1 MVPRVCLQ
9 GGAEF
14 GRLTQEMDSQL
25 LKLARPGPVVI
36 APLASPPGS
45 AYRRTGANAVGY
57 FGRLGAASVLVAADA
72 REDDDAA
79 CATVAEAGLLVL
91 PGGSPARLLDALT
104 QSRLGLVVRDLI
116 DDGAIVMGASAGAM
130 CLAAWTL
137 LPDRGGVVVPG
148 IEVVPAALVLP
159 HYELSRE
166 PEASGLLAQVPPQ
179 CAVLGIPEQSGV
191 LFEVDDVP
199 RLTAMGAAS
208 TTIVRGRSQALDV
221 GDSVPWPLDT
231 EE

>member
-1 MVPRVCLQ
+1 VVPRVCLQ

-14 GRLTQEMDSQL
+14 GRSTQEMDAQL

-45 AYRRTGANAVGY
+45 AYQRTGAHAVGY
-57 FGRLGAASVLVAADA
+57 FGRLGAASALVAADA

-104 QSRLGLVVRDLI
+104 QSRLGLVLRDLI
-116 DDGAIVMGASAGAM
+116 DDGAIIMGASAGAM

-137 LPDRGGVVVPG
+137 LPDRGAVVAPG
-148 IEVVPAALVLP
+148 IDVVPAALVLP
-159 HYELSRE
+159 HYEVARQE
-166 PEASGLLAQVPPQ
+166 QASALLAQVPPQ

-199 RLTAMGAAS
+199 HLTAMGAAP
-208 TTIVRGRSQALDV
+208 TTIVRGRVRVLEV
-221 GDSVPWPLDT
+221 GDSVPWPMDAG
-231 EE
+231 E